1 MHKTHKQN
9 INKQHQNINKQL
21 YLNSDYVLYIANKQL
36 KDYGYCFAIIDVKA
50 RHIVSRFYKAT
61 PPNLADMIDCLSSV
75 IKESSFLPNVKFIN
89 SNPEYLS
96 LNQYFDKL
104 NVKSATGTLNQIVQR
119 TLRTLTNIIKN
130 QDNPALHEAI
140 KIYNNKPHKALHGM
154 TPNQMRQ
161 LLFPPSHG
169 IQSNYKVGSN
179 NKVGTDCKIRLNGNK
194 VGREQTCKISEYK
207 LQVSQHYAGNW
218 QQFFIDFRND
228 TNNKF
233 HEILTQNKMLYD
245 KNLELQKDL
254 TFMTEEIAIM
264 RKQRLESEQRRQ
276 KRQNAK
282 KQELRDSITPD
293 EFHFIL
299 ASVKCQALVP
309 ARKRAANKGGA
320 SRHPI
325 FLSLIA
331 RHP

>member
-21 YLNSDYVLYIANKQL
+21 YLNSDYVLYIASKQL
-36 KDYGYCFAIIDVKA
+36 RDYGYCFAIIDVKA
-50 RHIVSRFYKAT
+50 RHIVSHFYKAT

-75 IKESSFLPNVKFIN
+75 SSFLPNVKFIN

-119 TLRTLTNIIKN
+119 TFRTLTNIIKN

-161 LLFPPSHG
+161 LLFPQMRQLLFPQMRQLLFPQMRQLLFPQMRQLLFPQMRQLLFPPSHG
-169 IQSNYKVGSN
+169 IQSNHKVGSN

-194 VGREQTCKISEYK
+194 VGREQTCKIRLPSDVGREETCKIILPSEVGREKIRLNGVDIDREETCKISEYK

-218 QQFFIDFRND
+218 QQFFIDKKD
-228 TNNKF
+228 
-233 HEILTQNKMLYD
+233 KMPKS
-245 KNLELQKDL
+245 KNYA
-254 TFMTEEIAIM
+254 T
-264 RKQRLESEQRRQ
+264 
-276 KRQNAK
+276 
-282 KQELRDSITPD
+282 
-293 EFHFIL
+293 
-299 ASVKCQALVP
+299 V
-309 ARKRAANKGGA
+309 
-320 SRHPI
+320 
-325 FLSLIA
+325 
-331 RHP
+331 

>member
-21 YLNSDYVLYIANKQL
+21 YLNSDYVLYIASKQL
-36 KDYGYCFAIIDVKA
+36 RDYGYCFAIIDVKA
-50 RHIVSRFYKAT
+50 RHIVSHFYKAT

-75 IKESSFLPNVKFIN
+75 SSFLPNVKFIN

-119 TLRTLTNIIKN
+119 TFRTLTNIIKN

-161 LLFPPSHG
+161 LLFPQMRQLLFPPSHG
-169 IQSNYKVGSN
+169 IQSNHKVGSN

-194 VGREQTCKISEYK
+194 VGREQTCKIRLPSDVGREETCKIILPSEVGREKIRLNGVDIDREETCKISEYK

-218 QQFFIDFRND
+218 QQFFIDKKD
-228 TNNKF
+228 
-233 HEILTQNKMLYD
+233 KMPKS
-245 KNLELQKDL
+245 KNYA
-254 TFMTEEIAIM
+254 T
-264 RKQRLESEQRRQ
+264 
-276 KRQNAK
+276 
-282 KQELRDSITPD
+282 
-293 EFHFIL
+293 
-299 ASVKCQALVP
+299 V
-309 ARKRAANKGGA
+309 
-320 SRHPI
+320 
-325 FLSLIA
+325 
-331 RHP
+331 